1 MEDKQPGGVRER
13 GGRVQSG
20 VRVDVMQKVRSSR
33 DNLQRKREKKLDID
47 LGYPSV

>member
-20 VRVDVMQKVRSSR
+20 VRVDAMQKSEIFKGQ
-33 DNLQRKREKKLDID
+33 LAEKERKEA
-47 LGYPSV
+47 